1 MFKKQE
7 FDIAD
12 KVNSLPDHDHD
23 NDDVLEVGEVA
34 FTEIKQLI
42 ESAKTE
48 HFGFESTLLEY
59 ILCRFIQFGEDYE
72 RSMLK
77 IFQRLFR
84 NAIVK
89 DYFESEN
96 RVDITLLCF
105 EYIHV
110 ENDLFLPQSTTE
122 SFVKQ
127 VISDYFVETKSKSA
141 SISLQFLV
149 H

>member
-1 MFKKQE
+1 MFTKQE

-12 KVNSLPDHDHD
+12 KATNLPDHDHD
-23 NDDVLEVGEVA
+23 NDDFEQAGEVA
-34 FTEIKQLI
+34 FTDIKQLI

-48 HFGFESTLLEY
+48 RFGFEPALLEY
-59 ILCRFIQFGEDYE
+59 VLCRFIQFGEDYE
-72 RSMLK
+72 RGMLK

-84 NAIVK
+84 NVAVK

-96 RVDITLLCF
+96 KVDITLLCF

-110 ENDLFLPQSTTE
+110 QDDLFLPQSTTE
-122 SFVKQ
+122 SFVKR
-127 VISDYFVETKSKSA
+127 VISDYFAESKSKSA

-149 H
+149 N